1 MNKLEIAKKAITLVI
16 GLGASKISSSIIKNN
31 VPVDSV
37 IDKITVSSATIVI
50 GMMAGEATKKFTGD
64 KIDELVA
71 QVTEQKNKFQ
81 EAKKTQEV

>member
-1 MNKLEIAKKAITLVI
+1 MNKLEIAKKAVTIVI

-37 IDKITVSSATIVI
+37 IDKITVTSATIVI

-64 KIDELVA
+64 KIDEIVA
-71 QVTEQKNKFQ
+71 QISEAKTKLQ
-81 EAKKTQEV
+81 EAQKTQEV